1 MPSLQEKFQCIL
13 GRPCNMGREVQAF
26 GFLVTIGGPFT
37 PSRMTGNSGGSLV
50 FHYSC
55 RHLDGGLAAGDVL
68 SQDELAGFDTDF
80 REVEEK

>member
-1 MPSLQEKFQCIL
+1 MTSLQEKFQCIL

-26 GFLVTIGGPFT
+26 GFLVTVGGPAT
-37 PSRMTGNSGGSLV
+37 PSRMTGNRGGSLV

>member
-1 MPSLQEKFQCIL
+1 MTSLQEKFQCIL
-13 GRPCNMGREVQAF
+13 GRPCNIGREVQAF
-26 GFLVTIGGPFT
+26 GFFVTVGSPST
-37 PSRMTGNSGGSLV
+37 PSRMTGNSRGLPV